1 MLEQLTVHDFVA
13 FMERFS
19 EGFCATVQDVDKI
32 KEAFSL
38 VQVICFM
45 S

>member
-1 MLEQLTVHDFVA
+1 MLELLAMHDFVA

-19 EGFCATVQDVDKI
+19 EGFCAAVQDVDKI
-32 KEAFSL
+32 KEAFSF

>member
-19 EGFCATVQDVDKI
+19 EGFCATMQDVDKI